1 MVVSCGHDK
10 DGFLHKAVS
19 CGGCPQGHGEAW
31 CGGDCQWRDGEC
43 ADKIEITPLTGRK
56 KRETG
61 HQNDNMASTSVV
73 ASTTR
78 PRTSWESLPD
88 VDVFLNPARQTN
100 MREAEEYTLNMTR

>member
-1 MVVSCGHDK
+1 
-10 DGFLHKAVS
+10 
-19 CGGCPQGHGEAW
+19 
-31 CGGDCQWRDGEC
+31 
-43 ADKIEITPLTGRK
+43 
-56 KRETG
+56 
-61 HQNDNMASTSVV
+61 MASTSVV